1 MKKFLY
7 PFLTILLTGSSVI
20 SQSSQEPPELQE
32 ATELTKSLVQL
43 FKEQKFDKAL
53 PLAKRALEI
62 RERLLP
68 RTDQRV
74 ATSLA
79 NLGDV
84 YMAKHEYDNARKT
97 FERLLQMQE
106 AQFGPV
112 HVRLASTMDRLA
124 VVYYYYKKPDKADEL
139 YQRALAAREKA
150 FGPETV
156 QVADTLY
163 AMAQFYRFRRDYGR
177 ALASYKRSL
186 NIYAS
191 SKGATSA
198 EFQRTSKGLSC
209 VGYESQNKAMLKEVE
224 EIQKYFATGPIAPPA
239 EVLNGRA
246 LVLTKPEY
254 PRAARELNLEGMVVV
269 QVDID
274 EKGKVTGA
282 KDLCEGLPYL
292 GPAAIQAAFQS
303 RFSPTTLSGV
313 PVKVKGVIVYN
324 FRWR

>member
-97 FERLLQMQE
+97 LSVCSRC
-106 AQFGPV
+106 
-112 HVRLASTMDRLA
+112 R
-124 VVYYYYKKPDKADEL
+124 
-139 YQRALAAREKA
+139 
-150 FGPETV
+150 
-156 QVADTLY
+156 
-163 AMAQFYRFRRDYGR
+163 
-177 ALASYKRSL
+177 KRSL
-186 NIYAS
+186 VQ
-191 SKGATSA
+191 
-198 EFQRTSKGLSC
+198 FMWGLRPQWI
-209 VGYESQNKAMLKEVE
+209 GW
-224 EIQKYFATGPIAPPA
+224 P
-239 EVLNGRA
+239 
-246 LVLTKPEY
+246 
-254 PRAARELNLEGMVVV
+254 
-269 QVDID
+269 
-274 EKGKVTGA
+274 
-282 KDLCEGLPYL
+282 
-292 GPAAIQAAFQS
+292 
-303 RFSPTTLSGV
+303 
-313 PVKVKGVIVYN
+313 
-324 FRWR
+324 